1 MLDVRPFEIN
11 ASSEQVI
18 MTKPNE
24 ARQPSKRD
32 TTGIKLMIVAVVL
45 GMLAFAADL
54 VWMVPH
60 QSTVAVNAKPTA
72 TQEQASPTAYFSS
85 QFTLQTKNSGD
96 K

>member
-1 MLDVRPFEIN
+1 
-11 ASSEQVI
+11 
-18 MTKPNE
+18 MTNPKE
-24 ARQPSKRD
+24 TKQPSKRD

-60 QSTVAVNAKPTA
+60 QSTVAVNAKPPA
-72 TQEQASPTAYFSS
+72 TQEQASPTTYFSS